1 MGWTASDNPIAQVRL
16 RFPTLA
22 AAVAYAERQ
31 GLDYRVIE
39 PPARR
44 RLRRDISKPSVASPL
59 RRDPA
64 GFSHG
69 LPRGLECPR
78 LKVGI

>member
-1 MGWTASDNPIAQVRL
+1 MGWTAADNPFTRIRL

-44 RLRRDISKPSVASPL
+44 R
-59 RRDPA
+59 
-64 GFSHG
+64 SHERYQRTI
-69 LPRGLECPR
+69 RGL
-78 LKVGI
+78 GAAA

>member
-1 MGWTASDNPIAQVRL
+1 MGWTASDNPFAQIRL

-44 RLRRDISKPSVASPL
+44 RLRERYQETIRDLA
-59 RRDPA
+59 A
-64 GFSHG
+64 AA
-69 LPRGLECPR
+69 
-78 LKVGI
+78 

>member
-1 MGWTASDNPIAQVRL
+1 MGWTASDNPFAQIRL

-31 GLDYRVIE
+31 GLDYRVID

-44 RLRRDISKPSVASPL
+44 WLRERYQETI
-59 RRDPA
+59 
-64 GFSHG
+64 
-69 LPRGLECPR
+69 RGLAAAA
-78 LKVGI
+78 